1 MFFGIG
7 PFGFGFNVGNQ
18 QPNPFVNQQQPGFV
32 HNQNIFGFQQ
42 PPQHQQQPNNN
53 NGGFFNQF
61 ANFMNPFFQTN

>member
-7 PFGFGFNVGNQ
+7 PFGFGINMGNQ
-18 QPNPFVNQQQPGFV
+18 GNNPNQQQNGFV
-32 HNQNIFGFQQ
+32 HNQNMFGLQQ
-42 PPQHQQQPNNN
+42 PQQQQNG

>member
-7 PFGFGFNVGNQ
+7 PLGFGFNMGNHN
-18 QPNPFVNQQQPGFV
+18 QPNQLQNGFV
-32 HNQNIFGFQQ
+32 HNQNMFGFQ
-42 PPQHQQQPNNN
+42 PPHQQHNG